1 MTRQEWI
8 DEITDIGELVYW
20 CRDNG
25 EAEEIVEDLI
35 DDDILEEYISDDIR
49 NCDYGWMTLRDCLDG
64 IDTGYYWYRVD
75 GAFDYVGL
83 DRDDFEDYK
92 QQVLDELDSEGYFDP
107 EEDEESEEDGAPVN
121 ETCAAE
127 PVEYDELEIDEVD
140 LDAFESVSTVI
151 WGIAGDAVES
161 FRVTEESPQPVAAA
175 VREEQDTTVRAVD
188 LDDIFALPF

>member
-35 DDDILEEYISDDIR
+35 DDDILEEYIGEDIR
-49 NCDYGWMTLRDCLDG
+49 NCDYGWVTLRDCLDG

-92 QQVLDELDSEGYFDP
+92 ERVLDELDSEGYFDP
-107 EEDEESEEDGAPVN
+107 EEDEESEEDGAPAN

-127 PVEYDELEIDEVD
+127 SVEYDELEIDEVD

-175 VREEQDTTVRAVD
+175 VREEQDTSVRAVD
-188 LDDIFALPF
+188 LDDIFTLPF

>member
-20 CRDNG
+20 CRDHG

-35 DDDILEEYISDDIR
+35 DNEMLDDYVADDISNY
-49 NCDYGWMTLRDCLDG
+49 DYGWVDLRDRLND

-92 QQVLDELDSEGYFDP
+92 ERVLDELDSEGYFDP
-107 EEDEESEEDGAPVN
+107 EEDEEVEEDGAPVN

-140 LDAFESVSTVI
+140 LDDFESISTVI

-175 VREEQDTTVRAVD
+175 VREEQDTSVRAVD
-188 LDDIFALPF
+188 LDAIFALPF